1 IDIFVEIEH
10 RGGTRVALL
19 IENKLDATEQP
30 DQAESYREEL
40 RILDEGFNHAA
51 MAIVCP
57 DAYAAQHPNFTGK
70 FDARITYEMIAEWFR
85 SQIDEVGSDIVLRY
99 DFRASILDQAVH
111 KHRRGYT
118 PIPDKVVG
126 EFNELY
132 VSLLEEVAPDIR
144 PGASM
149 LKPANPRESTSM
161 IFDQNATFKSLPRDI
176 RPRRFA
182 HELGRGSERRAN
194 YVAVTFA
201 GWGAS
206 LPNVRAELEADVRE
220 LRASFDAPTPTKA
233 RPNPGLKMLIPTPPV
248 DNQADF
254 DVQHDMAKEGMLAAV
269 RLRRWLIDN
278 QETLRRW
285 QELVQGSA
293 T

>member
-1 IDIFVEIEH
+1 LCGINDQLSSWDVKHSKRRTRSRREIDIFVEIEH

-161 IFDQNATFKSLPRDI
+161 IFDQNATFKSLP
-176 RPRRFA
+176 
-182 HELGRGSERRAN
+182 
-194 YVAVTFA
+194 
-201 GWGAS
+201 
-206 LPNVRAELEADVRE
+206 
-220 LRASFDAPTPTKA
+220 
-233 RPNPGLKMLIPTPPV
+233 
-248 DNQADF
+248 
-254 DVQHDMAKEGMLAAV
+254 
-269 RLRRWLIDN
+269 
-278 QETLRRW
+278 
-285 QELVQGSA
+285 
-293 T
+293 